1 MSNECLNPTHGHSSS
16 ISWRRMKLPHHGTQV
31 VVTRTGNP
39 TAPDGTSSRGRV
51 GQSVLRCSDRRTSA
65 VPARTTAIP
74 ASANRATVSGFPA
87 PAASVDTVPR
97 KSVTVSRA
105 LTAAMFSSSHVDGA
119 PVLLRRLYLI
129 RTIFG
134 DILRNC
140 FGVSHRHVPGSTTAR
155 SPTPPLC
162 VGSRDD
168 CVSTEC
174 GSPVPP
180 TDAPTGQLSPVSAS
194 AGRADAARQQS
205 DSRSG
210 RGPGGRLNGGL
221 SLAFSETPT

>member
-1 MSNECLNPTHGHSSS
+1 MFESHSPLLFVYQLETNETNPPRYAG
-16 ISWRRMKLPHHGTQV
+16 RCYP
-31 VVTRTGNP
+31 N
-39 TAPDGTSSRGRV
+39 GTSSRGRV

-74 ASANRATVSGFPA
+74 ASTNRATVSGFPA

-134 DILRNC
+134 DILPNC
-140 FGVSHRHVPGSTTAR
+140 FGMSHRHVPGSTTAR

-168 CVSTEC
+168 CVSTDF
-174 GSPVPP
+174 GSPVPSTVCPYRTALTCLGERRKSRCGETTVRLTVRQRTWRAPERWALARIVFQKP
-180 TDAPTGQLSPVSAS
+180 T
-194 AGRADAARQQS
+194 
-205 DSRSG
+205 
-210 RGPGGRLNGGL
+210 
-221 SLAFSETPT
+221 